1 MLLVDSPGIYE
12 ELRKEPNLIS
22 KAIEEVLR
30 YRFPVTLARRIT
42 EDTNIFGPFMKKDQ
56 MIVAWVSAANLDE
69 KKFSQASQFN
79 VHRTGNEKH
88 LTFGKG
94 PHFLLRSTTCTFRG

>member
-1 MLLVDSPGIYE
+1 
-12 ELRKEPNLIS
+12 
-22 KAIEEVLR
+22 
-30 YRFPVTLARRIT
+30 
-42 EDTNIFGPFMKKDQ
+42 MKKNQ

-88 LTFGKG
+88 LTFGKII
-94 PHFLLRSTTCTFRG
+94 TFA

>member
-1 MLLVDSPGIYE
+1 
-12 ELRKEPNLIS
+12 
-22 KAIEEVLR
+22 
-30 YRFPVTLARRIT
+30 
-42 EDTNIFGPFMKKDQ
+42 
-56 MIVAWVSAANLDE
+56 MIVAWVSAMNLDE

-94 PHFLLRSTTCTFRG
+94 PHFCLGAPLARLEAEIALTTFINAFEK

>member
-1 MLLVDSPGIYE
+1 
-12 ELRKEPNLIS
+12 
-22 KAIEEVLR
+22 
-30 YRFPVTLARRIT
+30 
-42 EDTNIFGPFMKKDQ
+42 

-94 PHFLLRSTTCTFRG
+94 PHFCLGAPLARLEAEIALTTFINGPVQLM